1 MSETKHNADEAAVAE
16 DDIEDT
22 YEDVLMIG
30 VMMLVMIM
38 MITMMMM
45 MVMIMMI
52 TMMMMMVTQQ
62 IPTMTKTHHGGN
74 LSVMNMVG
82 ICR

>member
-1 MSETKHNADEAAVAE
+1 MDETKLNADEAAVAE

-22 YEDVLMIG
+22 FEDVLMIG
-30 VMMLVMIM
+30 V
-38 MITMMMM
+38 MM